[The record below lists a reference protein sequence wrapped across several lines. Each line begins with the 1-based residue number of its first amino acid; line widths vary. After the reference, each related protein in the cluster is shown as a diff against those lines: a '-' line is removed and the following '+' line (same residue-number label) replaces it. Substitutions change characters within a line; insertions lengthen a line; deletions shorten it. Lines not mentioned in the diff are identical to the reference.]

1 MMEIE
6 KIEQLIKAGIPGAQV
21 KVTGD
26 GRHFEAEVVSE
37 AFEGKGLLQRHRLV
51 LATVK
56 EQIESD
62 ELHALSIT
70 AAKTPAEV

>member
-1 MMEIE
+1 MEIE

-26 GRHFEAEVVSE
+26 GRHFEAEVVSA